1 MRVDSFTH
9 NPWLV
14 AAALAVALIA
24 GFTGLTLTRDLSKRP
39 FNQRILIVSM
49 AAVSMGGGIWSMHF
63 VAMLGLQLPFL
74 FYYDAA
80 ITLASALVAI
90 LVAGLSLLILH
101 FVPRTRLVLVGAG
114 LIMGCG
120 VLAMHYIGMAA
131 LELCRAEHAF
141 WGIVLA
147 AVSACGL
154 SVLAIWVAYGE
165 RTRLNIMLGTL
176 GFGVAVFAMHFIAMF
191 GTGFEP
197 LETSREF
204 GPLMSNS
211 VLALGVVLS
220 SFFLCGAFLL
230 SGVRFLGLGVEI
242 AAPQPSAGAAEAAMT
257 DPRPGPETM
266 SEPPLSPVAAAPG
279 IPCEK
284 DGKTLFLDCGDVVF
298 VRADGHYT
306 HAYTRQGRHFCTWPI
321 TEAERRLARLGF
333 VKTHRSY
340 LINPAH
346 VSGFERRKDNGV
358 CTFEHSGLPPVPVSR
373 SHLAAVRDLL
383 GV

>member
-1 MRVDSFTH
+1 MPVDSFTH

-14 AAALAVALIA
+14 VAALAVALIS

-49 AAVSMGGGIWSMHF
+49 AAVAMGGGIWSMHF

-74 FYYDAA
+74 YYYDAA

-90 LVAGLSLLILH
+90 LVVGLALLILH
-101 FVPRTRLVLVGAG
+101 FTPRRPPVLIGAGVLVGA
-114 LIMGCG
+114 G

-131 LELCRAEHAF
+131 LELCRAVHAP

-154 SVLAIWVAYGE
+154 SVLAIWTAYGQ
-165 RTRLNIMLGTL
+165 RTRLNTMLGTL

-191 GTGFEP
+191 GTGFEQ

-204 GPLMSNS
+204 GPLMSNA

-220 SFFLCGAFLL
+220 AFFLCGAFLL
-230 SGVRFLGLGVEI
+230 SGVRFLALGQEGALDPASALMPD
-242 AAPQPSAGAAEAAMT
+242 AALAAE
-257 DPRPGPETM
+257 PELAP
-266 SEPPLSPVAAAPG
+266 EPAAAPG

-284 DGKTLFLDCGDVVF
+284 DGKTLFLDSHAVAF

-306 HAYTRQGRHFCTWPI
+306 HAYTAAGRHFCSWPI
-321 TEAERRLARLGF
+321 TEAEKRLGRHGF
-333 VKTHRSY
+333 IKTHRSY
-340 LINPAH
+340 LVNPAH
-346 VSGFERRKDNGV
+346 VLGFERRKDNGV
-358 CTFEHSGLPPVPVSR
+358 CTFGEGGLPPVPVSR
-373 SHLAAVRDLL
+373 SHLPTVRRLL

>member
-1 MRVDSFTH
+1 
-9 NPWLV
+9 
-14 AAALAVALIA
+14 
-24 GFTGLTLTRDLSKRP
+24 
-39 FNQRILIVSM
+39 
-49 AAVSMGGGIWSMHF
+49 
-63 VAMLGLQLPFL
+63 
-74 FYYDAA
+74 
-80 ITLASALVAI
+80 VAI

-131 LELCRAEHAF
+131 LELCRAEHAL

-147 AVSACGL
+147 ADSACGL
-154 SVLAIWVAYGE
+154 SVLAIWVAYGA

-191 GTGFEP
+191 GTSFEP

-242 AAPQPSAGAAEAAMT
+242 AAPQPIDAAPTEPEA
-257 DPRPGPETM
+257 DPTPA
-266 SEPPLSPVAAAPG
+266 PVPAAAPG

-358 CTFEHSGLPPVPVSR
+358 CTFEHPGLPPVPVSR